1 MHQRL
6 LWFAKAP
13 NLALPQPVCIWCLW
27 GEMDTKVAGRELG
40 KNCERSVAKSV
51 LYVKV
56 HHNNCMQITY
66 QVAEPDIALRTTSQR
81 LNTVPVLPKHF

>member
-1 MHQRL
+1 M
-6 LWFAKAP
+6 
-13 NLALPQPVCIWCLW
+13 W